1 MVREIAIGA
10 ADANPFNYM
19 QAPSTHVPATVAA
32 TSAFLQPKPVKNPT
46 LKEAEEDVLL
56 GRTASE
62 EEQVI
67 SDDLDS
73 LVVDDQKFMQT

>member
-10 ADANPFNYM
+10 AAANPVNYM
-19 QAPSTHVPATVAA
+19 QAPPSHVPATVAT
-32 TSAFLQPKPVKNPT
+32 TSATLLPKPVQTPMPDET
-46 LKEAEEDVLL
+46 EEDVLL

-73 LVVDDQKFMQT
+73 LVVDDNKFMQT